1 MILTMMIAIILTVP
15 AIAQD
20 TGVPDT
26 LRFTPS
32 THVWTID
39 DPADTLL
46 LLPLIGRTDQSNIL
60 GVSLPL
66 VARTNTGGGMGHD
79 DSLIAIDTF
88 SFTAAALAKSFAQ
101 AALDASTFPLAQ
113 LTDRNGC
120 LVGMINFFPP
130 SFMPP
135 NVATELGQLR
145 VRVLDPTQLPQSF
158 EIEIDTLF
166 FPPAGTFKFSPSGG
180 TGFSP
185 AFTKATIT
193 VDNQLGIVTE
203 QPSIVLNP
211 TAFTFDAVQGG
222 ANPVD
227 QVLSI
232 TNGGT
237 GTLNWSVSDN
247 ADWLTLNPLSGSGDG
262 STTLT
267 VDITGVAA
275 GAYIATV
282 TVTDAA
288 ADNSPQTAT
297 VTLNVAPPL
306 PHIVLDPTS
315 FTFDAVQG
323 GSNPADQVLD
333 ISNSGGGTLNW
344 SVSDNAAWLT
354 LNPLSGSGDGSTT
367 LSVDITGLS
376 AGAFIATVTVT
387 DAAADN
393 SPQTAT
399 VTLNVAPPLPHIVLD
414 PTAFTFD
421 AVQGGSNPADQAL
434 SITNSGGG
442 SLNWGVSDNADWL
455 TLNPLSGSGD
465 GSTTLT
471 VDITGV
477 AAGAYI
483 ATVTVTDAAADN
495 SPQTA
500 TVTLNVAPPPPV
512 PHIALSPA
520 AFTFD
525 AVEGGANPADQV
537 LNVTNDGSG
546 TLNWTASDDADW
558 LTLNPLS
565 GSGDGSTTLTV
576 DISVLA
582 AGTYNATVTVT
593 DPAADNSP
601 KSATVTLNVAP
612 PPPVIQ
618 LNPTAFTFDAVAG
631 GSNPV
636 DQMLNITNTGGGT
649 LNWTASDDAAWLFLN
664 PTGGVGDAAVTLT
677 VDITAMTAG
686 TYFATVTVSDPS
698 ATNDPQTAEVTLNI
712 QEPPSVIHL
721 DPMVFMFSATEGDPN
736 PADQMLNITNLGG
749 GTLNWTASDDAPWLT
764 LNPVSGTGDGM
775 VTLSVDI
782 TGLTPDT
789 YVATVSVSDPAATN
803 DPQTASV
810 TLVVNPVAENPEIVL
825 DPSYFSFEMDEGG
838 PNPADQVLHV
848 INDGTGTLSW
858 TAAKDSAWLLL
869 SKVSGTAPDDIVI
882 SIDGASLVA
891 GEYQDTIWVSGNA
904 FNSPQA
910 AIVDLVVN
918 EVVIPDEDTVWVGT
932 DSGMPGEAVVVEV
945 NFKNVEN
952 LSGITLPIRFD
963 GLAKVVNGL
972 TCDSVNF
979 FGTRVD
985 YIASKVV
992 SIDNVNQTV
1001 LVGIIVVQ
1009 EAMIAP
1015 GTGPLAYLHF
1025 HIDPAAVPGIVPLD
1039 TISFT
1044 LPDNELMFADENG
1057 DPVYPKFVAG
1067 SVEILQP
1074 PIPCLNIDPEAF
1086 EFTATE
1092 GGANP
1097 ADQYL
1102 EITNCGEVSIDWT
1115 ATVHIGPWLSV
1126 LPTSG
1131 TDDGTV
1137 ALMVNVGSLVEGD
1150 YYDSITVSGTG
1161 VADQHVF
1168 VHLAVGAAV
1177 PTDIAGTVE
1186 TEAHDPIDDAVV
1198 ELWDS
1203 YPDGM
1208 VLASM
1213 MTSGGGNF
1221 LFEGYSGSYQLRVH
1235 KDGYYPTLL
1244 PVAAPDEEVVVT
1256 LVSSDDLMPTNEWID
1271 LYCGSATLD
1280 GFPIL
1285 PGDVIEAFDPSGVL
1299 CGQFFVDESGHYGFM
1314 PVYRDDS
1321 LTTPSLDE
1329 GCDPGDLVT
1338 IKLNG
1343 FDVTEYLDVP
1353 VEWTQNGDRIEACF
1367 DAQSIKTV
1375 CIDLYEGWN
1384 LISWNVDTESD
1395 DIETLIASIVDKV
1408 EVILS
1413 FEQGGLTY
1421 DPDLPQ
1427 FSTLHTMDHYHGY
1440 WFRVSEDV
1448 EFCVEGLPV
1457 DPSTPIYLEGGWNL
1471 ASYLPDVNDSTPVA
1485 LASIYSELIV
1495 ALGFYGGGVTWD
1507 PNNPDFSTLRYLA
1520 PEFGYW
1526 FKVTEDVTL
1535 TYPGAKFATFAST
1548 VADNTSAKRATFASV
1563 VPTTQWIDLYGEAV
1577 TVDGTPIASGAV
1589 VEAVDANGRICGAFV
1604 VATNGMLGFMPV
1616 YGDDATTKNVSEG
1629 PAAGGEF
1636 HLVINGVE
1644 TAETFAWSDNG
1655 DQVNVG
1661 ALSSLGGHATI
1672 PMTFNLSQNY
1682 PNPFNPKTSISYVV
1696 ADADNVT
1703 LTVYNLLGEQV
1714 KVLVDGFQ
1722 AAGEYTVD
1730 WNGDDVSGR
1739 TVSSGVYF
1747 YKLSSGDYAQTKK
1760 MMLMK

>member
-15 AIAQD
+15 ALAQD
-20 TGVPDT
+20 AGIPDT

-66 VARTNTGGGMGHD
+66 IARTNTGGGMGHD

-193 VDNQLGIVTE
+193 VDNQLGVVTE

-247 ADWLTLNPLSGSGDG
+247 AAWLTLNPLSGFGDG
-262 STTLT
+262 STTLSVNT
-267 VDITGVAA
+267 TGLIA
-275 GAYIATV
+275 GTYNATV
-282 TVTDAA
+282 TVTDPA
-288 ADNSPQTAT
+288 ADNSPQTAN
-297 VTLNVAPPL
+297 VTLNISEPSPFV
-306 PHIVLDPTS
+306 VLDPTS
-315 FTFDAVQG
+315 FTFDAVQDG
-323 GSNPADQVLD
+323 ANPAGQALN
-333 ISNSGGGTLNW
+333 ITNGGGGTLHW
-344 SVSDNAAWLT
+344 TATDDAPWLSED
-354 LNPLSGSGDGSTT
+354 PASGTGDGSTT
-367 LSVDITGLS
+367 LNVDITGLA
-376 AGAFIATVTVT
+376 AGTYNATVTVLDDLEK
-387 DAAADN
+387 DAMAV
-393 SPQTAT
+393 AT
-399 VTLNVAPPLPHIVLD
+399 VTLNVSALPPHIVLD

-421 AVQGGSNPADQAL
+421 AVQGGSNPADQML

-442 SLNWGVSDNADWL
+442 SLNWTVSDDAAWL
-455 TLNPLSGSGD
+455 SLNPVSGSGD
-465 GSTTLT
+465 GSAALSVNIAGLT
-471 VDITGV
+471 
-477 AAGAYI
+477 AGTYNAI
-483 ATVTVTDAAADN
+483 VTVTDAAADN
-495 SPQTA
+495 SPQSA
-500 TVTLNVAPPPPV
+500 TVTLNIAEPAPLIVLDPTEMFFVAT
-512 PHIALSPA
+512 L
-520 AFTFD
+520 
-525 AVEGGANPADQV
+525 GGANPAIQV
-537 LNVTNDGSG
+537 LHITNGGGG
-546 TLNWTASDDADW
+546 TLNWTGVDDADW
-558 LTLNPLS
+558 LTLDPTSGVGNSDVELS
-565 GSGDGSTTLTV
+565 A
-576 DISVLA
+576 DITGLA
-582 AGTYNATVTVT
+582 AGVYDATVTIT
-593 DPAADNSP
+593 DVAAANNP
-601 KSATVTLNVAP
+601 QTMLVHLTINEAP
-612 PPPVIQ
+612 PTID

-636 DQMLNITNTGGGT
+636 DQTLNITNTGGGT

-686 TYFATVTVSDPS
+686 TYFATVTISDPS

-712 QEPPSVIHL
+712 AEAPPTIFLEGTS
-721 DPMVFMFSATEGDPN
+721 FTFTATEGGAN
-736 PADQMLNITNLGG
+736 PADQLLTITNIGG
-749 GTLNWTASDDAPWLT
+749 GTLNWTASDDAAWLA

-789 YVATVSVSDPAATN
+789 YVATVTVSDPAATN

-848 INDGTGTLSW
+848 INGGTGTLSW

-869 SKVSGTAPDDIVI
+869 SKVSGVAPDDIVL

-945 NFKNVEN
+945 NFKNIEN

-1067 SVEILQP
+1067 SIEILQP
-1074 PIPCLNIDPEAF
+1074 PIPCLDVNPDIF

-1221 LFEGYSGSYQLRVH
+1221 LFEGYSGIYQLRVH

-1256 LVSSDDLMPTNEWID
+1256 LVISDDVMPTNEWID

-1457 DPSTPIYLEGGWNL
+1457 DPSTPIYLEEGWNL

-1563 VPTTQWIDLYGEAV
+1563 VPTTQWIDLYGDAV
-1577 TVDGTPIASGAV
+1577 TVDGTPIVSGSV

-1696 ADADNVT
+1696 ADAGNVT